1 MNREELPPTA
11 PPDESPPEH
20 PRGLMAR
27 FRNYFLTGLIVAGPV
42 AITLYL
48 TWWFVNWVD
57 SIVRPF
63 VPTAYRPE
71 TYLPFGLPGSGL
83 IVAVIALTLLGF
95 LTANLIGRTLV
106 DLGERL
112 LGRMPV
118 VRAIYRGL
126 KQVFETLFSGKGSSF
141 RRVGL
146 VEFPSPGM
154 WSIVLISQ
162 SPSVNIASQL
172 PGEEEHIS
180 VFLPCAPNPT
190 TGFFFYV
197 PKSKIIEVEMS
208 TEDAATLIMSAGVVQ
223 PGSDPQKRS
232 RRTGRHGE
240 RGARGE
246 FGRAAAGAGEGGGI
260 ELSRHSRS
268 ASKHANRRRDK
279 MVCSAARNDDSHLP
293 RSAARLHRV
302 HIDKAAPQRLAA
314 LALQFRIVLHDPQ
327 RLVARLRDQLG
338 VDVGAGDA
346 IAGQAALADAEH
358 VAFAAQFQILLGN
371 PKAVGGLADHLQPR
385 LRHLAER
392 LLVEQQAG
400 RRLRAAPDPAAQLVQ
415 LREPEALGVLD
426 HHDGRG
432 GDVDADL
439 DHRGRDQKP
448 DLVGGELRHHAVFL
462 GPLHLAM
469 DQTNPVAEALP
480 QLSNRS
486 VALVRCSVPSAS
498 DSSTSGQIQ

>member
-1 MNREELPPTA
+1 MNREELLPTA

-71 TYLPFGLPGSGL
+71 TYLPFGVPGSGL
-83 IVAVIALTLLGF
+83 IVAVVALTLLGF

-162 SPSVNIASQL
+162 APSVNIASQL

-197 PKSKIIEVEMS
+197 PRSKIIEVDMS
-208 TEDAATLIMSAGVVQ
+208 AEDAATLIMSCGVVQ
-223 PGSDPQKRS
+223 PGSDPQKK
-232 RRTGRHGE
+232 
-240 RGARGE
+240 
-246 FGRAAAGAGEGGGI
+246 I
-260 ELSRHSRS
+260 
-268 ASKHANRRRDK
+268 
-279 MVCSAARNDDSHLP
+279 
-293 RSAARLHRV
+293 
-302 HIDKAAPQRLAA
+302 AA
-314 LALQFRIVLHDPQ
+314 LAET
-327 RLVARLRDQLG
+327 AN
-338 VDVGAGDA
+338 
-346 IAGQAALADAEH
+346 AA
-358 VAFAAQFQILLGN
+358 
-371 PKAVGGLADHLQPR
+371 
-385 LRHLAER
+385 
-392 LLVEQQAG
+392 
-400 RRLRAAPDPAAQLVQ
+400 RAANASALKPVPAK
-415 LREPEALGVLD
+415 
-426 HHDGRG
+426 
-432 GDVDADL
+432 VD
-439 DHRGRDQKP
+439 
-448 DLVGGELRHHAVFL
+448 
-462 GPLHLAM
+462 
-469 DQTNPVAEALP
+469 
-480 QLSNRS
+480 
-486 VALVRCSVPSAS
+486 
-498 DSSTSGQIQ
+498 

>member
-11 PPDESPPEH
+11 SPEEPLPDAH
-20 PRGLMAR
+20 HAGLMAR

-63 VPTAYRPE
+63 VPTVYRPE

-162 SPSVNIASQL
+162 APSVDIANKL
-172 PGEEEHIS
+172 PNQEEHIS

-197 PKSKIIEVEMS
+197 PKSKIIEVDMS

-223 PGSDPQKRS
+223 PGSDPQKRN
-232 RRTGRHGE
+232 
-240 RGARGE
+240 A
-246 FGRAAAGAGEGGGI
+246 
-260 ELSRHSRS
+260 
-268 ASKHANRRRDK
+268 
-279 MVCSAARNDDSHLP
+279 
-293 RSAARLHRV
+293 
-302 HIDKAAPQRLAA
+302 AA
-314 LALQFRIVLHDPQ
+314 LAGMANAAR
-327 RLVARLRDQLG
+327 VANS
-338 VDVGAGDA
+338 
-346 IAGQAALADAEH
+346 AAL
-358 VAFAAQFQILLGN
+358 
-371 PKAVGGLADHLQPR
+371 QP
-385 LRHLAER
+385 APAKVK
-392 LLVEQQAG
+392 VE
-400 RRLRAAPDPAAQLVQ
+400 
-415 LREPEALGVLD
+415 
-426 HHDGRG
+426 
-432 GDVDADL
+432 
-439 DHRGRDQKP
+439 
-448 DLVGGELRHHAVFL
+448 
-462 GPLHLAM
+462 
-469 DQTNPVAEALP
+469 
-480 QLSNRS
+480 
-486 VALVRCSVPSAS
+486 
-498 DSSTSGQIQ
+498 